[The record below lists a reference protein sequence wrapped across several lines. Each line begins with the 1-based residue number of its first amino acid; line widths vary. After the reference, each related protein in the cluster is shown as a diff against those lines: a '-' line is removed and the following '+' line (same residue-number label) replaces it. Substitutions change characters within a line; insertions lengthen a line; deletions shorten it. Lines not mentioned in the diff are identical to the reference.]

1 MSTLSPDERLN
12 LQKMIN
18 EMGSEDNTSHI
29 RKVKHSIVLRDEIR
43 KLDTFKQKNVDIQ
56 RTDKDKF
63 ADLCRAETPFLYN
76 NYTDIFNRLIKDEL
90 NLEIM
95 TKLLIVLKLIEDGKV
110 DQNEGSVM
118 VGKVLKEL
126 YVDSALKQA
135 EHLDS
140 KTPVQENPTPTTSSN
155 PISWKEYKL
164 MKGM

>member
-12 LQKMIN
+12 LQKLVS
-18 EMGSEDNTSHI
+18 EMDSVDNTNHI

-43 KLDTFKQKNVDIQ
+43 KLDTFKLKNVDMQLNDPAKYI
-56 RTDKDKF
+56 DMCK
-63 ADLCRAETPFLYN
+63 AETPFLFN
-76 NYTDIFNRLIKDEL
+76 NYTDIFNRLVKDEL

-95 TKLLIVLKLIEDGKV
+95 TKLLIVLKLIEDSKV

-135 EHLDS
+135 DNMDQQNKIVTE
-140 KTPVQENPTPTTSSN
+140 PVIETKS
-155 PISWKEYKL
+155 ISWKEYKQT
-164 MKGM
+164 KGM